1 MMARVPQRTAL
12 QVRPASTGPERKAV
26 LLARFPMFQ
35 TFDTVTDPSLG
46 PPRVQAVRALL
57 AKAGLAAF
65 LVPRSDEYLGEY
77 VPPSAERLA
86 WLTGFTGS
94 AGLGIIA
101 LKAAALATDGRYT
114 VQAHAQLHEATF
126 AVLDSTDKPWI
137 TWLALR
143 LPAGGA
149 IGYDPRLHSATFIAA
164 LKSDALKHGFT
175 LKSVAK
181 NPVDQAWAADRPKPP
196 VGAIAIQPLALAGQA
211 ADSKIA
217 DVQKTL
223 AADKQTAVV
232 LTMSD
237 SIAWLFNIRGSDI
250 PHNPVP
256 LCFAIV
262 PAKGKPEL
270 FIDPAKLSPET
281 RKHLVALAKLGT
293 PADLAERLKA
303 LGQDKTKKVRLD
315 PATTS
320 QWIAGALGG
329 AAAHGTDPCTLPK
342 ARKNATE
349 LEGAR
354 VAHVRDGAVVVRFL
368 SWLDEA
374 ASTGTLDEIGVVE
387 KLEALRRAT
396 NVLKDI
402 SFSTIAGTGP
412 NGALPHYR
420 VSRESNRVLRPGE
433 IIVIDSGGQYQ
444 DGTTDIT
451 RTVAIGTPT
460 PEMRT
465 RFTQVLK
472 GHIAIATAR
481 FPVGTRGVQLDT
493 LARHALW
500 QAGCE
505 FDHGTGHGVGSFLS
519 VHEGP
524 QSISKR
530 GMAPLEPGMIV
541 SNEPGYYKP
550 GAFGIR
556 IENLEVVTE
565 AGPIA
570 GGDRP
575 MLGFRSITLAPIDLR
590 LVDTSLL
597 TAAEKTWLNAYH
609 ARVRETLAGELDAG
623 VCKWLAAATS
633 GV

>member
-1 MMARVPQRTAL
+1 ML
-12 QVRPASTGPERKAV
+12 
-26 LLARFPMFQ
+26 Q
-35 TFDTVTDPSLG
+35 TFDTVTDPALG
-46 PPRVQAVRALL
+46 PPRVEAVRALMT
-57 AKAGLAAF
+57 KAGLAAF

-77 VPPSAERLA
+77 VPPSAERLK

-94 AGLGIIA
+94 AGLGVIT
-101 LKAAALATDGRYT
+101 LKAAALSTDGRYT
-114 VQAHAQLHEATF
+114 VQAHAQVHPGTF
-126 AVLDSTDKPWI
+126 AVIDSTTKPWLE
-137 TWLALR
+137 WLALR
-143 LPAGGA
+143 LPEGGA
-149 IGYDPRLHSATFIAA
+149 IGFDPRLHSAAFVKTLTA
-164 LKSDALKHGFT
+164 DATKHGFT
-175 LKSVAK
+175 LKAVAQ
-181 NPVDQAWAADRPKPP
+181 NPIDRAWGRDRPQPP
-196 VGAIAIQPLALAGQA
+196 TGAIAIQPLSLAGQA

-217 DVQKTL
+217 DLQKTL
-223 AADKQTAVV
+223 AADKQAAAV

-262 PAKGKPEL
+262 PAKGKAEL
-270 FIDPAKLSPET
+270 FVDPAKLPAET
-281 RKHLVALAKLGT
+281 RKHLSSLSKLGA
-293 PADLAERLKA
+293 PEDLGARLKA
-303 LGQDKTKKVRLD
+303 LAQDKTKKIRVD

-320 QWIAGALGG
+320 HWIANALGS
-329 AAAHGTDPCTLPK
+329 AATHATDPCLLPK

-349 LEGAR
+349 LEGTR
-354 VAHVRDGAVVVRFL
+354 LAHVRDGAVMVRFL
-368 SWLDEA
+368 AWLDEN
-374 ASTGTLDEIGVVE
+374 ASTGKLDEIAVVE

-402 SFSTIAGTGP
+402 SFATIAGTGP

-420 VSRESNRVLRPGE
+420 VSRESNRTLKAGD
-433 IIVIDSGGQYQ
+433 IIVVDSGGQYQ

-451 RTVAIGTPT
+451 RTVAIGTPS

-493 LARHALW
+493 LARQALW
-500 QAGCE
+500 QAGLD

-530 GMAPLEPGMIV
+530 GMAELEPGMIV
-541 SNEPGYYKP
+541 SNEPGFYKIN
-550 GAFGIR
+550 AFGIR

-565 AGPIA
+565 AAPIP

-575 MLGFRSITLAPIDLR
+575 MLGFRSITLAPIDQR
-590 LVDTSLL
+590 LIEVELL
-597 TAAEKTWLNAYH
+597 TTTERTWLNAYH
-609 ARVRETLAGELDAG
+609 KRVRDTLSADISPAER
-623 VCKWLAAATS
+623 KWLTAATKAI
-633 GV
+633 

>member
-1 MMARVPQRTAL
+1 
-12 QVRPASTGPERKAV
+12 
-26 LLARFPMFQ
+26 MFQ
-35 TFDTVTDPSLG
+35 TFDTVSDPSLG
-46 PPRVQAVRALL
+46 PPRVAAVRALI
-57 AKAGLAAF
+57 AKAGLVAL

-77 VPPSAERLA
+77 VPPSAERLR
-86 WLTGFTGS
+86 WLSGFSGS
-94 AGLGIIA
+94 AGFAVIG

-114 VQAHAQLHEATF
+114 IQAKAQVDAGTF
-126 AVLDSTDKPWI
+126 EVIDSTEKSWVE
-137 TWLALR
+137 WLAAKT
-143 LPAGGA
+143 PDGGA
-149 IGYDPRLHSATFIAA
+149 IGYDPRIHSAAMISA
-164 LKSDALKHGFT
+164 LKPEAVKYGFT
-175 LKSVAK
+175 LKPLAQ
-181 NPVDQAWAADRPKPP
+181 NLIDRAWGKDRPKPP
-196 VGAIAIQPLALAGQA
+196 TGVISIQPLELAGRSAEAKISDLQKVLMGDKQA
-211 ADSKIA
+211 AA
-217 DVQKTL
+217 
-223 AADKQTAVV
+223 V

-256 LCFAIV
+256 LCIAIV

-270 FIDPAKLSPET
+270 FIDPAKLTGET
-281 RKHLVALAKLGT
+281 RKYLAGFAKHSA
-293 PADLAERLKA
+293 PADLAARLKA
-303 LGQDKTKKVRLD
+303 LAADKAKKVRVD
-315 PATTS
+315 PATTA
-320 QWIAGALGG
+320 QWIISALGS
-329 AAAHGTDPCTLPK
+329 AAAFGNDPCTLPK
-342 ARKNATE
+342 ACKNAAE
-349 LEGAR
+349 IEGTR
-354 VAHVRDGAVVVRFL
+354 VAHVRDGAVMARFL

-374 ASTGTLDEIGVVE
+374 SGTGKLDEIGVVE

-402 SFSTIAGTGP
+402 SFSTIAGSGP

-420 VSRESNRVLRPGE
+420 VSRESNRVLKSGE
-433 IIVIDSGGQYQ
+433 IIVVDSGGQYQ

-451 RTVAIGTPT
+451 RTVAIGTPSA
-460 PEMRT
+460 EMRT

-541 SNEPGYYKP
+541 SNEPGYYKV

-565 AGPIA
+565 ASGIA
-570 GGDRP
+570 GGDRL
-575 MLGFRSITLAPIDLR
+575 MLGFRSITLAPIDVR
-590 LVDTSLL
+590 LVDATLL
-597 TAAEKTWLNAYH
+597 SDVERAWLNAYH
-609 ARVRETLAGELDAG
+609 KRVRETLAPELDG
-623 VCKWLAAATS
+623 VTKKWLAAATKA
-633 GV
+633 V

>member
-1 MMARVPQRTAL
+1 
-12 QVRPASTGPERKAV
+12 
-26 LLARFPMFQ
+26 MFQ
-35 TFDTVTDPSLG
+35 TFNTVTDPLLG
-46 PPRVQAVRALL
+46 PPRVEAVRALM
-57 AKAGLAAF
+57 AKAGLVAF

-77 VPPSAERLA
+77 VPSSAERLA

-94 AGLGIIA
+94 AGLGLIA
-101 LKAAALATDGRYT
+101 LKSAALATDGRYT
-114 VQAHAQLHEATF
+114 IQARAQVHAPTF
-126 AVLDSTDKPWI
+126 AVIDSTEKPWI
-137 TWLALR
+137 EWLALR
-143 LPAGGA
+143 VPAGGA
-149 IGYDPRLHSATFIAA
+149 IGYDPRLHSAAFVTT

-175 LKSVAK
+175 PKPVTQ
-181 NPVDQAWAADRPKPP
+181 NPVDRAWGKNQPKPP
-196 VGAIAIQPLALAGQA
+196 AGSIAIQPLALAGQA
-211 ADSKIA
+211 AEIKIA
-217 DVQKTL
+217 ELQKTL
-223 AADKQTAVV
+223 VGDKQAAVV

-281 RKHLVALAKLGT
+281 RKHLSGLAKLGT
-293 PADLAERLKA
+293 PSDLADRLKA
-303 LGQDKTKKVRLD
+303 FGQDKTKKVRVD

-320 QWIAGALGG
+320 QWIVSLLGG
-329 AAAHGTDPCTLPK
+329 AAAHGADPCTLPK

-354 VAHVRDGAVVVRFL
+354 VAHVRDGAVMVRFL
-368 SWLDEA
+368 AWLDEA
-374 ASTGTLDEIGVVE
+374 AASGKLDEIGVVG

-402 SFSTIAGTGP
+402 SFGTIAGSGP

-420 VSRESNRVLRPGE
+420 VSRESNRVLKSGE
-433 IIVIDSGGQYQ
+433 IIVVDSGGQYQ

-451 RTVAIGTPT
+451 RTVAIGSPT

-565 AGPIA
+565 ASAIA

-590 LVDTSLL
+590 LVDGSLL
-597 TAAEKTWLNAYH
+597 TTAERAWLNAYH
-609 ARVRETLAGELDAG
+609 TRVREALSGEVDTATK
-623 VCKWLAAATS
+623 KWLTAATK
-633 GV
+633 VV